1 MKIATAALALALV
14 FASSAACAADTP
26 AKQLTPQQQRM
37 KDCNAQGKG
46 KHGDERRA
54 FMSTCLKGGA
64 TATAGAKPAAAKA
77 KSAAAT
83 AGKR

>member
-1 MKIATAALALALV
+1 MKFATAALALALV
-14 FASSAACAADTP
+14 FASASACAGDTP
-26 AKQLTPQQQRM
+26 AKSLTPQQQRM

-54 FMSTCLKGGA
+54 FMSTCLKGGKS
-64 TATAGAKPAAAKA
+64 TAAAAKPAAAKA
-77 KSAAAT
+77 KAAPAT